1 MSILTSFLVTWAY
14 TVYLFPDGKA
24 VNLLFS
30 VLCLW
35 LFGAFLLA
43 LLLLA
48 ATLVTSNYGS
58 LLMTGAVV
66 IVLTLGN
73 ITPAAGKYNPLS
85 LTTKNMD
92 LLTNTT
98 QLSSLNV
105 PMGITV
111 MVSICLV
118 SLAVLVFRKKQL

>member
-1 MSILTSFLVTWAY
+1 
-14 TVYLFPDGKA
+14 
-24 VNLLFS
+24 
-30 VLCLW
+30 
-35 LFGAFLLA
+35 
-43 LLLLA
+43 
-48 ATLVTSNYGS
+48 
-58 LLMTGAVV
+58 MTGAVV